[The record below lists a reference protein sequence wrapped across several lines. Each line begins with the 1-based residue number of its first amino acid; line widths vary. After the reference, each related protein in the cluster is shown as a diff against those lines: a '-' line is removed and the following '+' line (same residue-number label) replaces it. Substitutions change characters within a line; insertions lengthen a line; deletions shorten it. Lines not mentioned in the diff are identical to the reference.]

1 MVKAAATKKTDLDEA
16 TGGNIGQIR
25 EIIFGEQ
32 IRDYEKRFKAL
43 EKRITKAAD
52 ELTKRLEERVSD
64 MENSLERQAELL
76 RKDLRAESDS
86 GSAALQAAEKRIDQ
100 ALAKV
105 NATLGELDEFAT
117 KETHNL
123 GNQLESQ
130 VTELR
135 ALLDSV
141 ADEARSQTEQQAQ
154 ALRQDS
160 VDRKALGELL
170 HRLADEIGG

>member
-1 MVKAAATKKTDLDEA
+1 MVKAIETKKTDLDEA
-16 TGGNIGQIR
+16 AGGNIGQIR
-25 EIIFGEQ
+25 EIIFGQQ

-43 EKRITKAAD
+43 EQRITKAAE
-52 ELTKRLEERVSD
+52 ELSKRLEERVAH
-64 MENSLERQAELL
+64 MESSLDKQSKLL
-76 RKDLRAESDS
+76 RKDLGAQSASGAE
-86 GSAALQAAEKRIDQ
+86 ALQATESRIDQ

-105 NATLGELDEFAT
+105 NAGLGELDEFAT
-117 KETHNL
+117 KETHKLSSN
-123 GNQLESQ
+123 LESQ

-141 ADEARSQTEQQAQ
+141 ADEARNQTEQQAE

-160 VDRKALGELL
+160 VNRKSLGELL